1 VPGPAPDPAKG
12 SPPRGPLLLIGVGQ
26 PDRGDDAL
34 GLVALVRLAE
44 ILPACPVVP
53 RPVVQ
58 CVAHHGEGLGL
69 IALWEGRGQVVLLD
83 AMDAGQPPGTLLRL
97 TPNSGS
103 KMAKAFRASSHTFG
117 VAEAVEMARVLD
129 RLPES
134 LVLLGLQGA
143 CWDLGAPLSDPV
155 AAALPA
161 LLEAAIS
168 SLTDPVSRRPGGAS
182 P

>member
-1 VPGPAPDPAKG
+1 
-12 SPPRGPLLLIGVGQ
+12 VGQ

-34 GLVALVRLAE
+34 GLVALERLAA
-44 ILPACPVVP
+44 ILPPCSGVP
-53 RPVVQ
+53 RPIVQ
-58 CVAHHGEGLGL
+58 CVTHHGEGLGL
-69 IALWEGRGQVVLLD
+69 IALWEGRSRVVLLD

-97 TPNSGS
+97 TPDGEPIR
-103 KMAKAFRASSHTFG
+103 AATAFRASSHAFG

-155 AAALPA
+155 VAALPA
-161 LLEAAIS
+161 LLEAAVS
-168 SLTDPVSRRPGGAS
+168 SLTGPA
-182 P
+182 